1 MNGASD
7 MWKTSNT
14 HTCVTGVPKGEGE
27 KGTENSLLKNFKF
40 NEKLYVARS
49 SVNLR
54 INTKKPMPRC
64 SLVSLWKDQRK
75 L

>member
-1 MNGASD
+1 MENI
-7 MWKTSNT
+7 KHT
-14 HTCVTGVPKGEGE
+14 HTCVTGVPRGEGE

-75 L
+75 P